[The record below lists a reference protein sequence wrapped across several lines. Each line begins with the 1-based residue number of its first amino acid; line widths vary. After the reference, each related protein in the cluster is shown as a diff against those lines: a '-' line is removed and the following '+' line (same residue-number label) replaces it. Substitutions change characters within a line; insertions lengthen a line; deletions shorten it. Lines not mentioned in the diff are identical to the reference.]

1 MNAASSVLGLKK
13 KKRTRLLFL
22 VLLSTIV
29 VSLLTSLTLPQS
41 VNPPTVFEL
50 EIPDFKI
57 APSSEPEITIPYSS
71 VNQIFLHILKPA
83 ADSIDYGSIRT
94 NVNGQAAAPIS
105 EVVAGVRGKIVKI
118 NLKQRP
124 GFEFVSGRN
133 TVEVWAQNRRGRK
146 YYSSF
151 IVKTATQ
158 NWNADFTYN
167 VIHAPGAINE
177 VPPQL
182 LLLEPVSPVE
192 FPAAQSGITLR
203 INGVASTTSD
213 ITRISVDGKR
223 IPFKAEAAKAARQL
237 IRTGTTERS
246 VTFETAIRVSRNTNQ
261 IVIEAEDKLGTRTQ
275 VFVPVFTRTPGAIM
289 PVRGQKYALIIG
301 ISRYRD
307 SNAIPNL
314 DYAHVDA
321 RSIYEFLQQPAAGGF
336 TRDNMLLLSNE
347 DATLASIRQALTN
360 FVTKASTNDLL
371 LIFFAGHG
379 APDRFAPE
387 NLYVIA
393 HDTHVD
399 DMPKTALAMPELLRY
414 VEQNIKS
421 KRVVLLMDA
430 CHSAGLSSGGTRD
443 LTNNLSNLYL
453 EKMLYQE
460 EGRAIITSSDVNE
473 RSHESKKWGNG
484 HGVFTYYVLEGLKG
498 GADSNQ
504 DYFVSVGEL
513 FRYVRQK
520 VRLDTNFLQNPR
532 MLTGTNENLSLAVV
546 RSR

>member
-1 MNAASSVLGLKK
+1 M
-13 KKRTRLLFL
+13 FL
-22 VLLSTIV
+22 VLLSTLG
-29 VSLLTSLTLPQS
+29 VSIFTPLTQQQS
-41 VNPPTVFEL
+41 VNPPMVFEL
-50 EIPDFKI
+50 EIPDFKLG
-57 APSSEPEITIPYSS
+57 PSSEPEITIPYSS
-71 VNQIFLHILKPA
+71 VNEIFLHILKPA
-83 ADSIDYGSIRT
+83 ADSIDYGQIRT
-94 NVNGQAAAPIS
+94 QINGQAAAPIS
-105 EVVAGVRGKIVKI
+105 EVVSGMRGKIVKI

-124 GFEFVSGRN
+124 GFEFVSGSN
-133 TVEVWAQNRRGRK
+133 AVEIWAQNRRGRK

-158 NWNADFTYN
+158 NWNTDFTYN
-167 VIHAPGAINE
+167 VIKAPNAINE
-177 VPPQL
+177 IPPQVL
-182 LLLEPVSPVE
+182 LFEPVSAVE
-192 FPAAQSGITLR
+192 FPSTVGGITVK
-203 INGVASTTSD
+203 ISGVASTTSA
-213 ITRISVDGKR
+213 ITNISVDANR
-223 IPFKAEAAKAARQL
+223 IPFKPEPERATRQL
-237 IRTGTTERS
+237 IRTATTARS
-246 VTFETAIRVSRNTNQ
+246 VSFETTVRVGRNTNQ
-261 IVIEAEDKLGTRTQ
+261 IVVEAEDRLGTRTQ
-275 VFVPVFTRTPGAIM
+275 VFVPVFIRTPGAIM

-336 TRDNMLLLSNE
+336 SRDNMLLLSNE
-347 DATLASIRQALTN
+347 GATLAGIRQALTN
-360 FVTKASTNDLL
+360 FVAKASTNDLL

-387 NLYVIA
+387 NIYIIA

-443 LTNNLSNLYL
+443 LANNLSNLYL

-473 RSHESKKWGNG
+473 RSHESQKWGNG

-504 DYFVSVGEL
+504 DRFVSVGEL
-513 FRYVRQK
+513 FRYVRQR

-532 MLTGTNENLSLAVV
+532 MLTGSNENLSLAVV